1 MQVLGVSPEDPDASR
16 SCTRKRCAR
25 SLPAQSR
32 RLPCARANARTK
44 RAKGSARKLLHAGGS
59 RSLSA
64 EALEQAPAAAAPG
77 VRAAPQ
83 DASPAAGPAPL
94 QQKAAATFGASTAGG
109 TAMNAPTV
117 PLPAA
122 AQPRA
127 EESGQQP
134 AVAAPEQAAAAA
146 AGAGAA
152 AAALAGGR
160 RGLPGQD
167 EASHRQCHRG
177 GRRRRGPAEERACA
191 QARDR
196 QGHYQRG
203 VDPIRVFCQFLFLD
217 LCAHVCASPGK
228 LGRATAVLPFW
239 ASSVTAPCLV
249 I

>member
-16 SCTRKRCAR
+16 ELYEEA
-25 SLPAQSR
+25 L
-32 RLPCARANARTK
+32 RAFPPGAVTEAALRESYARTK

-152 AAALAGGR
+152 RPLWQEDDAG
-160 RGLPGQD
+160 
-167 EASHRQCHRG
+167 
-177 GRRRRGPAEERACA
+177 
-191 QARDR
+191 
-196 QGHYQRG
+196 
-203 VDPIRVFCQFLFLD
+203 FLD
-217 LCAHVCASPGK
+217 RMKPHIANAIAEGADGEVLLKSVLAHKRGTAKGITNAVWTQFAS
-228 LGRATAVLPFW
+228 F
-239 ASSVTAPCLV
+239 ASFYF
-249 I
+249 